1 MQKSLAYLVIFGKLF
16 ASKLFNL
23 CFSNLQQKQT
33 MFRKKLKF
41 SKKPLA
47 LTQNPAILI
56 PMQTN
61 TTNTNSVLPSNPVQL
76 ASTLTGKTIRY
87 TNIKASSVTENRER
101 VFKIQSVEDISVSH
115 STGNEYVDVQL
126 SDLDD
131 NGAVKPR
138 RLIASR
144 ISIVV

>member
-1 MQKSLAYLVIFGKLF
+1 MFGKKF
-16 ASKLFNL
+16 
-23 CFSNLQQKQT
+23 
-33 MFRKKLKF
+33 KF

-47 LTQNPAILI
+47 LTQQPVILI

-61 TTNTNSVLPSNPVQL
+61 TINTNPILPSNPVQL

-87 TNIKASSVTENRER
+87 TNIKDSSVTETRER
-101 VFKIQSVEDISVSH
+101 IFKIKSVEDISVSR
-115 STGNEYVDVQL
+115 STGNEYIDVQV

-131 NGAVKPR
+131 NGVVKPR
-138 RLIASR
+138 RLITTG

>member
-1 MQKSLAYLVIFGKLF
+1 MIFGKLF

-41 SKKPLA
+41 SKKHLA